1 MAKVISMFSDYWL
14 RREPVAERG
23 RMSATRTVSDI
34 ESSARATVLP
44 SGATRMRE
52 RELAVRPSEV
62 VAGAAA
68 RGGTWQREAVR
79 RPLPHSLTSGGVIDP
94 ALPNQATP
102 RREGAS
108 GTVGA
113 AERGEVT
120 GRECGAATPRREGA
134 SGTVGAAERG
144 EVTRRECGAATPR
157 REGAAGT
164 VGAEREFASEKAEC
178 SAAGREVVSRGREC
192 GAAECEAG
200 ASEVTE
206 RDIRAAKRCG
216 VALDEWMRMTKKAR
230 KRAHLEYL
238 AAKKGMSVE
247 EMRADRDRRMAAKY
261 GMPLECWRKMPLQA
275 RILYMW
281 RVKSERR
288 ARARKDRVS
297 DVNTNEV
304 N

>member
-34 ESSARATVLP
+34 EPSARAGVMP

-62 VAGAAA
+62 VAGAAE
-68 RGGTWQREAVR
+68 RGEVTGRECGAA
-79 RPLPHSLTSGGVIDP
+79 TS
-94 ALPNQATP
+94 

-113 AERGEVT
+113 AER
-120 GRECGAATPRREGA
+120 
-134 SGTVGAAERG
+134 
-144 EVTRRECGAATPR
+144 
-157 REGAAGT
+157 
-164 VGAEREFASEKAEC
+164 
-178 SAAGREVVSRGREC
+178 EVVSRGREC
-192 GAAECEAG
+192 GAAGCEAG

-297 DVNTNEV
+297 NANTSEV

>member
-14 RREPVAERG
+14 KREPVAERG

-34 ESSARATVLP
+34 ESSARATVSP

-134 SGTVGAAERG
+134 
-144 EVTRRECGAATPR
+144 
-157 REGAAGT
+157 AGT

-216 VALDEWMRMTKKAR
+216 VALDVWMRMTKKAR

-297 DVNTNEV
+297 NVNTNEV

>member
-34 ESSARATVLP
+34 EPSARATVSP

-62 VAGAAA
+62 VAG
-68 RGGTWQREAVR
+68 
-79 RPLPHSLTSGGVIDP
+79 
-94 ALPNQATP
+94 
-102 RREGAS
+102 
-108 GTVGA
+108 
-113 AERGEVT
+113 
-120 GRECGAATPRREGA
+120 
-134 SGTVGAAERG
+134 
-144 EVTRRECGAATPR
+144 
-157 REGAAGT
+157 
-164 VGAEREFASEKAEC
+164 
-178 SAAGREVVSRGREC
+178 AAGREVVSRGREC

>member
-1 MAKVISMFSDYWL
+1 M
-14 RREPVAERG
+14 
-23 RMSATRTVSDI
+23 
-34 ESSARATVLP
+34 P

-62 VAGAAA
+62 VAGAA
-68 RGGTWQREAVR
+68 E
-79 RPLPHSLTSGGVIDP
+79 
-94 ALPNQATP
+94 
-102 RREGAS
+102 
-108 GTVGA
+108 
-113 AERGEVT
+113 
-120 GRECGAATPRREGA
+120 
-134 SGTVGAAERG
+134 
-144 EVTRRECGAATPR
+144 
-157 REGAAGT
+157 
-164 VGAEREFASEKAEC
+164 
-178 SAAGREVVSRGREC
+178 REVVSRGTEC
-192 GAAECEAG
+192 GAAEREAG

-297 DVNTNEV
+297 NVNTNEV

>member
-34 ESSARATVLP
+34 ESSARADAMP

-62 VAGAAA
+62 
-68 RGGTWQREAVR
+68 
-79 RPLPHSLTSGGVIDP
+79 
-94 ALPNQATP
+94 AT
-102 RREGAS
+102 
-108 GTVGA
+108 
-113 AERGEVT
+113 
-120 GRECGAATPRREGA
+120 
-134 SGTVGAAERG
+134 
-144 EVTRRECGAATPR
+144 
-157 REGAAGT
+157 
-164 VGAEREFASEKAEC
+164 
-178 SAAGREVVSRGREC
+178 

-216 VALDEWMRMTKKAR
+216 VPLDEWMRMTKKAR

-297 DVNTNEV
+297 NANTNEV

>member
-34 ESSARATVLP
+34 ESSARAGVSP

-68 RGGTWQREAVR
+68 RGGQETAALIATATRLGTPVATAFGSSPYRARVI
-79 RPLPHSLTSGGVIDP
+79 LASGHTPHSLASGGVIDP
-94 ALPNQATP
+94 ALPNQATS
-102 RREGAS
+102 RRECAS

-134 SGTVGAAERG
+134 SGTGG
-144 EVTRRECGAATPR
+144 
-157 REGAAGT
+157 
-164 VGAEREFASEKAEC
+164 
-178 SAAGREVVSRGREC
+178 AAGREVVSQRTEC
-192 GAAECEAG
+192 GAAEREAG

-216 VALDEWMRMTKKAR
+216 VPLDEWMRMTKKAR

-238 AAKKGMSVE
+238 AAKKGMSVD

-297 DVNTNEV
+297 DVNTSEV

>member
-68 RGGTWQREAVR
+68 E
-79 RPLPHSLTSGGVIDP
+79 
-94 ALPNQATP
+94 
-102 RREGAS
+102 
-108 GTVGA
+108 
-113 AERGEVT
+113 
-120 GRECGAATPRREGA
+120 
-134 SGTVGAAERG
+134 
-144 EVTRRECGAATPR
+144 
-157 REGAAGT
+157 
-164 VGAEREFASEKAEC
+164 
-178 SAAGREVVSRGREC
+178 REVVSRGTEC
-192 GAAECEAG
+192 GAAEREAG

>member
-34 ESSARATVLP
+34 ESSARAGVSP

-62 VAGAAA
+62 VTGA
-68 RGGTWQREAVR
+68 
-79 RPLPHSLTSGGVIDP
+79 
-94 ALPNQATP
+94 
-102 RREGAS
+102 
-108 GTVGA
+108 
-113 AERGEVT
+113 
-120 GRECGAATPRREGA
+120 
-134 SGTVGAAERG
+134 
-144 EVTRRECGAATPR
+144 
-157 REGAAGT
+157 
-164 VGAEREFASEKAEC
+164 
-178 SAAGREVVSRGREC
+178 AAGREVVSRGTEC

>member
-1 MAKVISMFSDYWL
+1 M
-14 RREPVAERG
+14 
-23 RMSATRTVSDI
+23 
-34 ESSARATVLP
+34 P

-62 VAGAAA
+62 VAGAA
-68 RGGTWQREAVR
+68 E
-79 RPLPHSLTSGGVIDP
+79 
-94 ALPNQATP
+94 
-102 RREGAS
+102 
-108 GTVGA
+108 
-113 AERGEVT
+113 
-120 GRECGAATPRREGA
+120 
-134 SGTVGAAERG
+134 
-144 EVTRRECGAATPR
+144 
-157 REGAAGT
+157 
-164 VGAEREFASEKAEC
+164 
-178 SAAGREVVSRGREC
+178 REVVSRGTEC
-192 GAAECEAG
+192 GAVGCEAG

-297 DVNTNEV
+297 NVNTNEV